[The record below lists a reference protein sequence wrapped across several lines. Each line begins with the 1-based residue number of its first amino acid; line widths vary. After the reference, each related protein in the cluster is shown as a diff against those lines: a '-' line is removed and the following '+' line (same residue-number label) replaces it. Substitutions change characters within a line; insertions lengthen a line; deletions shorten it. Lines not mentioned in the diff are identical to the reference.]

1 MSKNKNND
9 DTQKD
14 YESRSEIL
22 KGFIPPDEDLQKRG
36 FKDLDSKI
44 KEIDKNVYFRIDIA
58 SKYLVHL
65 KKDSISKKKI
75 KLIDGKKYLDTNAID
90 EILVNCTSS
99 DNKFRTIDINMALG
113 RVRVKQNNLFKSFL
127 GTSVHEV
134 QVPENDDKT
143 SLKYT
148 REACFLYA
156 VDKYLQYLKEETE
169 EKVFLDDIELIHPQ
183 YVDMNYRYDLYIPSA
198 KICIEYLE
206 EGHFSNPE
214 KIKKDE
220 TRKKVIEY
228 EDILVMSFN
237 LIQTECEGELNFAKF
252 LVSLRDNIVE
262 RSLYFTDKEITID
275 QYLFVFK
282 KYGIS
287 NIEIAKKMLEIRNK
301 DESEIDIPLED
312 AFNLVQLKEE
322 NRDKA
327 LKLISNCL
335 DKDEQ
340 YRYSKSFNIENIFLN
355 KTGFCDFCV
364 LIGTFQSRKILKY
377 YREVETMC
385 INMINDKAKYIKEQR
400 KIKDKHREVVEDIHR
415 DNWTYLAQVVANQW
429 HRKYDDLLK
438 SSIEERNLNRQRN
451 QKQQKALVDINKF
464 INDGTKGERKLKNII
479 KVINKVKFLQ
489 KEEGT
494 VMLEDQKPLPADL
507 DFLVYTD
514 DHDLNHPVYLSE
526 VVKKYNDYN
535 SRTLTKDKILEKL
548 EKYQAQIGIVTSSSF
563 TTKSKVLKLTNVKWL
578 TNENSDNENEEQNE
592 DSDNEVSDSES
603 ELAKSLS
610 ETKLSDSNSENSDS
624 EVELDSDED

>member
-1 MSKNKNND
+1 MEYMSKMSKIKNSKETQD
-9 DTQKD
+9 DYK
-14 YESRSEIL
+14 SRSNIL

-44 KEIDKNVYFRIDIA
+44 IEIDGNVYFRIDIA

-65 KKDSISKKKI
+65 KTHSIKNKKKVI
-75 KLIDGKKYLDTNAID
+75 QIGKKEYLDTNAID

-99 DNKFRTIDINMALG
+99 DNKFRTIDINKALG
-113 RVRVKQNNLFKSFL
+113 RVEVKENDLYKDFL

-148 REACFLYA
+148 KEARFLYA

-206 EGHFSNPE
+206 EGHFSTPE

-237 LIQTECEGELNFAKF
+237 LIQSECEGELNFAKF

-275 QYLFVFK
+275 QYLCVFK

-312 AFNLVQLKEE
+312 AFDMIDLKEE
-322 NRDKA
+322 ENEEA
-327 LKLISNCL
+327 LNLISNCL

-340 YRYSKSFNIENIFLN
+340 SLDTWLNHLQEELMDAANYIEKIRA
-355 KTGFCDFCV
+355 V
-364 LIGTFQSRKILKY
+364 LIEEDKKISKY
-377 YREVETMC
+377 PESSWTS
-385 INMINDKAKYIKEQR
+385 DTTDQ
-400 KIKDKHREVVEDIHR
+400 
-415 DNWTYLAQVVANQW
+415 NWDVTY
-429 HRKYDDLLK
+429 
-438 SSIEERNLNRQRN
+438 
-451 QKQQKALVDINKF
+451 
-464 INDGTKGERKLKNII
+464 
-479 KVINKVKFLQ
+479 
-489 KEEGT
+489 
-494 VMLEDQKPLPADL
+494 
-507 DFLVYTD
+507 
-514 DHDLNHPVYLSE
+514 
-526 VVKKYNDYN
+526 
-535 SRTLTKDKILEKL
+535 
-548 EKYQAQIGIVTSSSF
+548 
-563 TTKSKVLKLTNVKWL
+563 
-578 TNENSDNENEEQNE
+578 
-592 DSDNEVSDSES
+592 
-603 ELAKSLS
+603 
-610 ETKLSDSNSENSDS
+610 
-624 EVELDSDED
+624 

>member
-1 MSKNKNND
+1 
-9 DTQKD
+9 
-14 YESRSEIL
+14 
-22 KGFIPPDEDLQKRG
+22 
-36 FKDLDSKI
+36 
-44 KEIDKNVYFRIDIA
+44 
-58 SKYLVHL
+58 
-65 KKDSISKKKI
+65 
-75 KLIDGKKYLDTNAID
+75 
-90 EILVNCTSS
+90 
-99 DNKFRTIDINMALG
+99 
-113 RVRVKQNNLFKSFL
+113 
-127 GTSVHEV
+127 
-134 QVPENDDKT
+134 
-143 SLKYT
+143 
-148 REACFLYA
+148 
-156 VDKYLQYLKEETE
+156 
-169 EKVFLDDIELIHPQ
+169 
-183 YVDMNYRYDLYIPSA
+183 
-198 KICIEYLE
+198 
-206 EGHFSNPE
+206 
-214 KIKKDE
+214 
-220 TRKKVIEY
+220 
-228 EDILVMSFN
+228 
-237 LIQTECEGELNFAKF
+237 
-252 LVSLRDNIVE
+252 
-262 RSLYFTDKEITID
+262 
-275 QYLFVFK
+275 
-282 KYGIS
+282 
-287 NIEIAKKMLEIRNK
+287 
-301 DESEIDIPLED
+301 
-312 AFNLVQLKEE
+312 
-322 NRDKA
+322 
-327 LKLISNCL
+327 
-335 DKDEQ
+335 
-340 YRYSKSFNIENIFLN
+340 
-355 KTGFCDFCV
+355 
-364 LIGTFQSRKILKY
+364 
-377 YREVETMC
+377 
-385 INMINDKAKYIKEQR
+385 MINDKAKYIKEQR

-438 SSIEERNLNRQRN
+438 SSIEERNLNRERN

-610 ETKLSDSNSENSDS
+610 ETKLSDSNCENSDS